1 MCGGCGDV
9 CVCVEG
15 CGDVGAHD
23 TVCVEGCG
31 DVGVHETVCV
41 VVW

>member
-1 MCGGCGDV
+1 M
-9 CVCVEG
+9 CVEG

-31 DVGVHETVCV
+31 DVGVHETVCGGM
-41 VVW
+41 W